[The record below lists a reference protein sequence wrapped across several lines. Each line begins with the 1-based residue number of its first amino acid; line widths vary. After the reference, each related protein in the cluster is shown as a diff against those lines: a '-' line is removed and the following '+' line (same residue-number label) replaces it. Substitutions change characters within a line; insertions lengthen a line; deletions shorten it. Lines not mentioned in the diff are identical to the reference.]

1 MVHYWYYTGDTTYND
16 VVTQGLLAQISPDK
30 DFMPSNQTLTEGND
44 DQAFWAFA
52 AMSAA
57 ELNFPDPS
65 REDVSWLA
73 LAQAVFNEQASRW
86 ETTTCGGGLRWQIF
100 SWNKGYEYKNSISNG
115 CFFQLAARL
124 ARYTGNQTYA
134 DWAIKTWNWME
145 STPLVTPQYNI
156 YDGVDMRDNCTKP
169 IPLEWTYNIGTFL
182 MGAANLYNYTDGD
195 PTWRRILEGML
206 GGTKVFFPAS
216 LGGNIMQE
224 VACEPQQTC
233 NYDQPSFK
241 AYLSR
246 WMAATT
252 QLAPFT
258 KDFIM
263 PKLQASAA
271 GAAKQCSG
279 APNGGT
285 TCGRTWNTATWDGKL
300 GVGEEMSAM
309 SVIQANLISKVA
321 PPVTA
326 DNGGTSKSDP
336 LAGTDTSSAESSDPL
351 LTRSITM
358 GDRAGA
364 GILTTIVLGGL
375 LGSTWWMSFGS

>member
-1 MVHYWYYTGDTTYND
+1 
-16 VVTQGLLAQISPDK
+16 
-30 DFMPSNQTLTEGND
+30 
-44 DQAFWAFA
+44 
-52 AMSAA
+52 
-57 ELNFPDPS
+57 
-65 REDVSWLA
+65 
-73 LAQAVFNEQASRW
+73 
-86 ETTTCGGGLRWQIF
+86 
-100 SWNKGYEYKNSISNG
+100 
-115 CFFQLAARL
+115 
-124 ARYTGNQTYA
+124 
-134 DWAIKTWNWME
+134 
-145 STPLVTPQYNI
+145 
-156 YDGVDMRDNCTKP
+156 
-169 IPLEWTYNIGTFL
+169 
-182 MGAANLYNYTDGD
+182 
-195 PTWRRILEGML
+195 
-206 GGTKVFFPAS
+206 
-216 LGGNIMQE
+216 MQE

-326 DNGGTSKSDP
+326 DNGGTSKADP